1 MVLSGLHRIAGQARA
16 AAATRFHGVDAA
28 TQAPLEPAYPEA
40 TPEEIHSALCEAAS
54 AFEVFAASDGRTR
67 ATLLEA
73 IAREIEALGD
83 ALLARAHAETGLP
96 LARLT
101 GERGRTC
108 AQLRLFA
115 QVAREGSWVDARIDP
130 ALPQRQPLPR
140 PDLRRMLQPIG
151 PVVVF
156 GASNFPLAFSVA
168 GGDTASAL
176 ATGNPVVVKGH
187 PAHPGTS
194 ELVADAVDRA
204 VAECGLPAGTFS
216 LLHGRE
222 PRTGL
227 ALVRHP
233 ETCAVG
239 FTGSHA
245 AGRALFDAAA
255 TRPRPIPVFAEMS
268 SLNPVFVLDGALTS
282 RGPTIAEGLKQ
293 SFTLG
298 VGQFCTKPGIV
309 VGVAS
314 PAWDAF
320 AARLGEVARAVPAG
334 VMLHAGIARAF
345 AEATAD
351 LRDVEWLS
359 QGPAAAARV
368 TAARFLEDAAL
379 QREIFGPF
387 TLLVTVPN
395 AAGLA
400 SFARALDGQLTATV
414 HGDPDDLC
422 APTTADLL
430 RLLGQ
435 RAGRIVLNGFPTGVE
450 VAPAMQHGGPYPST
464 TDSRFTSVG
473 TAALARFARPVCFQD
488 FPDSLRPPALQDAN
502 PLGLLRL
509 VNGAP
514 TRAAVGDV

>member
-1 MVLSGLHRIAGQARA
+1 MALSGLHRIAGQARA
-16 AAATRFHGVDAA
+16 AAATTFHGVDAA
-28 TQAPLEPAYPEA
+28 TQAPLEPGYPEA
-40 TPEEIHSALCEAAS
+40 TPDEIHSALREAAC
-54 AFEVFAASDGRTR
+54 AFEALALSDGETR
-67 ATLLEA
+67 ATLLET
-73 IAREIEALGD
+73 IAREIEAFGEP
-83 ALLARAHAETGLP
+83 LLARAHAETGLP

-176 ATGNPVVVKGH
+176 ATGNPVVVKAH

-194 ELVADAVDRA
+194 ELVADAVVRA
-204 VAECGLPAGTFS
+204 VTACGLPAGTFS

-233 ETCAVG
+233 DACAVG
-239 FTGSHA
+239 FTGSHG

-255 TRPRPIPVFAEMS
+255 ARPRPIPVFAEMS
-268 SLNPVFVLDGALTS
+268 SLNPVFVLDSALGA
-282 RGPTIAEGLKQ
+282 RGQAIAEGLKQ

-298 VGQFCTKPGIV
+298 VGQFCTKPGLVI
-309 VGVAS
+309 GVAS

-320 AARLGEVARAVPAG
+320 AARLGELARAVPPG

-359 QGPAAAARV
+359 KGPAAVARV
-368 TAARFLEDAAL
+368 SAARFLEDASL
-379 QREIFGPF
+379 HREVFGPF
-387 TLLVTVPN
+387 TLLVTAPD
-395 AAGLA
+395 ADGLA
-400 SFARALDGQLTATV
+400 AFARALDGQLTATV
-414 HGDPDDLC
+414 HGDPSDLGS
-422 APTTADLL
+422 PTTAALL
-430 RLLGQ
+430 HVLAQ

-473 TAALARFARPVCFQD
+473 TAALARFVRPVCYQD
-488 FPDSLRPPALQDAN
+488 FPDSLRPAALQDAN
-502 PLGLLRL
+502 PLGLMRL
-509 VNGAP
+509 VNGTP
-514 TRAAVGDV
+514 TRAAVGAA